1 MWRSRSRMSAVC
13 SRFPPAGACAW
24 AQERLYGSDTHS
36 VLIVLQASDAAG
48 KDGTIKHVMSGVN
61 PQGCQICAFKKRGA
75 KSSLERHLTRHGTTV
90 LKFFRNVSNEAR
102 RQRFLERLERRERT
116 WKFSFGD
123 LEERKHWAEY
133 RQPFEQMVQNTITKR
148 DRGGS
153 SPPTTS
159 G

>member
-1 MWRSRSRMSAVC
+1 MK
-13 SRFPPAGACAW
+13 
-24 AQERLYGSDTHS
+24 Q
-36 VLIVLQASDAAG
+36 
-48 KDGTIKHVMSGVN
+48 
-61 PQGCQICAFKKRGA
+61 
-75 KSSLERHLTRHGTTV
+75 
-90 LKFFRNVSNEAR
+90 R
-102 RQRFLERLERRERT
+102 RQRFLERLERREKT

-123 LEERKHWAEY
+123 LEERKHWSDY